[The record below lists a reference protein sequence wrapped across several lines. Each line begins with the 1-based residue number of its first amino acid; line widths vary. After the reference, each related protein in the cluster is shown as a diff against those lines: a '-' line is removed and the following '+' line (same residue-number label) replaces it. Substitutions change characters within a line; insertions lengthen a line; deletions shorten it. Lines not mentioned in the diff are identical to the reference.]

1 MKSKSPES
9 GFDELMRLSR
19 QTANEGKELDRKEQ
33 QRVEQRQV
41 VQGALKGLR
50 EISVTVTLGQLKQ
63 VATPEII
70 EEVGS
75 LKYQQGTEDL
85 RRLISRLANDLEKHI
100 DNVSASNPDMVPI
113 QRSAKTHNKLAIY
126 RLQILRA

>member
-9 GFDELMRLSR
+9 GLDELMRLSR

-33 QRVEQRQV
+33 QRAEQRQV

-50 EISVTVTLGQLKQ
+50 EIGVTVTVEQLKQ

-75 LKYQQGTEDL
+75 LKYKQGTEDL
-85 RRLISRLANDLEKHI
+85 RRLISRLANDLEKRI

-113 QRSAKTHNKLAIY
+113 QR
-126 RLQILRA
+126 

>member
-1 MKSKSPES
+1 MESKSPES
-9 GFDELMRLSR
+9 GLDELMRLSR
-19 QTANEGKELDRKEQ
+19 QTANEAKELDRKEQ
-33 QRVEQRQV
+33 QRAEQRQV

-50 EISVTVTLGQLKQ
+50 EISVTVTVEQLKQ

-85 RRLISRLANDLEKHI
+85 RRLVSRLANDLERHI
-100 DNVSASNPDMVPI
+100 DKVSASTPDMVPI
-113 QRSAKTHNKLAIY
+113 QRSVKTLIILLELLFS
-126 RLQILRA
+126 LQ

>member
-1 MKSKSPES
+1 MKSKSPE
-9 GFDELMRLSR
+9 GGLDELMRLSR
-19 QTANEGKELDRKEQ
+19 QTANEAKELDRKEQ
-33 QRVEQRQV
+33 QRAEQRQV

-50 EISVTVTLGQLKQ
+50 EISITVTVEQLKQ

-85 RRLISRLANDLEKHI
+85 RRLISRLANDLERRI
-100 DNVSASNPDMVPI
+100 DKVSASNPDMVPI
-113 QRSAKTHNKLAIY
+113 KRSAKTLIILLELLFS
-126 RLQILRA
+126 LQ